1 MNCLPYQ
8 TLPVAFLNTES
19 CFQTWTPLF
28 IQRLML
34 AEDTLA
40 QQHYLS
46 AVHPED
52 RSHTQT
58 VLQRVWETG
67 TIQRVK
73 NRYQD
78 KHQVYRAWLWEISR
92 VDETQLCLLAI
103 ELENTQ
109 SYSPQIAMLP
119 SWSQFNNVF
128 EIIVDGIFIIEL
140 DSLNFVYV
148 NEGAVKQT
156 GYSRE
161 QLLSMTPLAIKP
173 EFTEASFR
181 ELLQPL
187 CNKEKEVITFS
198 TVHKTQA
205 GALIPVEVIMQALPN
220 VEQQVL
226 YSVATIRDIS
236 QLRLAE
242 LATQQAHQR
251 LLAVFDSLD
260 ALVYVSDI
268 ETYEVRYTN
277 YHTQRLYGD
286 VIGKP
291 CWEIFWENS
300 QSKDHPCNFCHNPC
314 LLNSA
319 GMPSRETTTWELYDP
334 RLNIWYQIHDSSILW
349 IDGRLAHLSI
359 AYDITASKQAA
370 QELQRNQERF
380 ALAVKVGNM
389 GVWDFDLVKREL
401 YLDSNLKAMLGYE
414 DSEISNSIDEW
425 AEYLHPE
432 DKIRVLQ
439 ELKDSVHSDTLHF
452 SSEHRKLHK
461 DGSARWMLINSVIMR
476 DASGKA
482 YRMLGTD
489 MDITERKQAEEALR
503 QGEQRLQMLI
513 SHLPMIL
520 FALDRQG
527 CFTLLRGRGL
537 ELLSLGQ
544 DELVGE
550 SAFEYYQDQ
559 LPFLGDLQ
567 RALRGESFSSITQL
581 PNRKINALPYEN
593 STLEI
598 KYSPLRDKQN
608 RLVGTMA
615 VAIDITERRRYE
627 TELHRAKELA
637 ESASHSKSEFLA
649 AMSHEIR
656 TPMNGIIGVTDLLLR
671 TPMNNQQQHYV
682 DMIRN
687 SGEGLLH
694 VINDILDFSK
704 IEAGKLSLEY
714 IEFNLHHLLEEVV
727 SLFATAAQRKHL
739 EVICQYPIRLKT
751 CLIGDPSRLRQVL
764 NNLLGNAIKFTEHG
778 EVSVHVDV
786 LEETA
791 DDVVL
796 HFEVRDTG
804 VGINNIVGERL
815 FKPFTQA
822 DSSTTR
828 HYGGTGLGLAISR
841 RLVQLMGGEIGLTSQ
856 VGKGTTLWFNL
867 PISKSTTPHEHKY
880 SALLEN
886 LSVLILEDNKTQAIV
901 LEEQLQSWGMHTV
914 IVYDAIEALSHIHQS
929 EVQAKPFDVILIDYT
944 LPQVDG
950 ITFAQIIKS
959 NPTHQDMPLVM
970 MASLSYPLEK
980 SESHVLNM
988 TLHKPICEHALLQ
1001 ALLVALKRNP
1011 MDTGFE
1017 YSPIRTVVN
1026 NVARW
1031 KILLAEDNLINQE
1044 VARDM
1049 LQQLGCEIHIVP
1061 NGKAALR
1068 AHHERQYD
1076 LIFMDCHMPEMD
1088 GFTATQE
1095 IRKIE
1100 ATQSARPHITIVA
1113 LTANAMQGDKE
1124 RCLLAGMD
1132 DYVSK
1137 PFTHESL
1144 QRVLQRWL
1152 LKTPQ
1157 EASEALIAL
1166 VQQPLSTPKPL
1177 ASLGEHPPLFDLR
1190 SCPIPLEKLLGMFL
1204 PQLPEYLDSIKDAIL
1219 KQDKEALYLAAHRL
1233 KGASATLR
1241 AHEVVNL
1248 CVKFES
1254 IARAGEL
1261 TRQSIHEFG
1270 ELESAIARL
1279 KKALENALEQKK
1291 ILQ

>member
-1 MNCLPYQ
+1 MNPLPYPS
-8 TLPVAFLNTES
+8 LPIALLNAEGV
-19 CFQTWTPLF
+19 FQTWTPIF
-28 IQRLML
+28 AQRLML
-34 AEDTLA
+34 VEDTLA
-40 QQHYLS
+40 QRHYLS

-52 RSHTQT
+52 LARTKA
-58 VLQRVWETG
+58 VLQQVWDTG
-67 TIQRVK
+67 TIQRVE

-78 KHQVYRAWLWEISR
+78 KHQIYRGWLWEISL
-92 VDETQLCLLAI
+92 VEDKQLCLLAI
-103 ELENTQ
+103 ELENYKNLAHPT
-109 SYSPQIAMLP
+109 PI
-119 SWSQFNNVF
+119 WSQFNDLF

-161 QLLSMTPLAIKP
+161 QLLTMTPLSIKP

-181 ELLQPL
+181 EILRPL
-187 CNKEKEVITFS
+187 CTKEKDVINFT
-198 TVHKTQA
+198 TLHKTQA
-205 GALIPVEVIMQALPN
+205 GALIPVEIIMQALPN
-220 VEQQVL
+220 ANQQVL
-226 YSVATIRDIS
+226 HSIATIRDIS
-236 QLRLAE
+236 QLRKAE

-251 LLAVFDSLD
+251 LLAVFDGLD
-260 ALVYVSDI
+260 ALVYVSDM
-268 ETYEVRYTN
+268 ETYEIRYTN
-277 YHTQRLYGD
+277 NYAQHLYGD
-286 VIGKP
+286 VIGKH
-291 CWEIFWENS
+291 CWEIFWGNL
-300 QSKDHPCNFCHNPC
+300 QPKDHPCNFCHNPC
-314 LLNSA
+314 LLNSE
-319 GMPSRETTTWELYDP
+319 GTPSVGTTTWELYDP
-334 RLNIWYQIHDSSILW
+334 VREIWYQIHDSSILW

-370 QELQRNQERF
+370 EELQRNQERF
-380 ALAVKVGNM
+380 ALAVKVGKM
-389 GVWDFDLVKREL
+389 GVWDFDLSTREL
-401 YLDSNLKAMLGYE
+401 YLDPNLKALLGYQ
-414 DSEISNSIDEW
+414 DHEISNSVDEW

-439 ELKDSVHSDTLHF
+439 ELKSSIQGDTTHF

-489 MDITERKQAEEALR
+489 MDITERKQAEDAVR

-513 SHLPMIL
+513 SHVPMIL

-527 CFTLLRGRGL
+527 CFTLLRGKGL

-567 RALRGESFSSITQL
+567 RALRGENFSSITQL
-581 PNRKINALPYEN
+581 PNRKINSLASEN

-608 RLVGTMA
+608 RLAGTIA
-615 VAIDITERRRYE
+615 VAIDITERSRYE

-704 IEAGKLSLEY
+704 IEAGKLSLEH

-739 EVICQYPIRLKT
+739 EVICQYPIQLKT

-778 EVSVHVDV
+778 EVSVHVSV
-786 LEETA
+786 LEEA
-791 DDVVL
+791 QNDVIL

-804 VGINNIVGERL
+804 IGINSIVGERL

-867 PISKSTTPHEHKY
+867 PINKSTTPHEHKY
-880 SALLEN
+880 SVLLED
-886 LSVLILEDNKTQAIV
+886 LSVLILEDNKTQSLV
-901 LEEQLQSWGMHTV
+901 LEEQLQHWGMHT
-914 IVYDAIEALSHIHQS
+914 IVVHDAIEALSYINQS
-929 EVQAKPFDVILIDYT
+929 EVQAKPFDVVLIDYT

-950 ITFAQIIKS
+950 ITFAQIIKA
-959 NPTHQDMPLVM
+959 NPYHQNLPLVM

-980 SESHVLNM
+980 SEDHLLNM

-1001 ALLVALKRNP
+1001 ALLIALKRNP
-1011 MDTGFE
+1011 IENGFQYAQTMSE
-1017 YSPIRTVVN
+1017 IKN
-1026 NVARW
+1026 IARW

-1113 LTANAMQGDKE
+1113 LTANAMQGDRE

-1144 QRVLQRWL
+1144 QRILQRWL
-1152 LKTPQ
+1152 AKVPN
-1157 EASEALIAL
+1157 EASDALINL
-1166 VQQPLSTPKPL
+1166 SQQLIPTQKISMPSISNDN
-1177 ASLGEHPPLFDLR
+1177 APLFDLR

-1204 PQLPEYLDSIKDAIL
+1204 PQLPDYLGSIKDAIL
-1219 KQDKEALYLAAHRL
+1219 KQDTEALYLAAHRL

-1254 IARAGEL
+1254 IARVGEL
-1261 TRQSIHEFG
+1261 TQQSLYEFD
-1270 ELESAIARL
+1270 ELEAAIMRL
-1279 KKALENALEQKK
+1279 KKALEHALEQKK

>member
-8 TLPVAFLNTES
+8 TLPIALLNAEGY
-19 CFQTWTPLF
+19 FQTWTALF
-28 IQRLML
+28 VQRLIL

-40 QQHYLS
+40 QRNYLS

-52 RSHTQT
+52 LAHTQA
-58 VLQRVWETG
+58 VLRQVQESK
-67 TIQRVK
+67 TIQRIK

-78 KHQVYRAWLWEISR
+78 QHQIYRWWLWEIS
-92 VDETQLCLLAI
+92 VVEDEQLCLLAI
-103 ELENTQ
+103 ELEQDKT
-109 SYSPQIAMLP
+109 PVAHIHTLP
-119 SWSQFNNVF
+119 TGLQFDNLF
-128 EIIVDGIFIIEL
+128 EILVDGIFIIEL

-161 QLLSMTPLAIKP
+161 QLLDMTPLLIKP
-173 EFTEASFR
+173 EFTEAQFR
-181 ELLQPL
+181 EILRPL
-187 CNKEKEVITFS
+187 CTQEKEVITFT

-205 GALIPVEVIMQALPN
+205 GALIPVEIIMQALPN
-220 VEQQVL
+220 ADKQVR
-226 YSVATIRDIS
+226 YSIATIRDIS
-236 QLRLAE
+236 QLRKAE

-251 LLAVFDSLD
+251 LLAVFDGLD
-260 ALVYVSDI
+260 ALVYVADM

-277 YHTQRLYGD
+277 YHTQRLYGH
-286 VIGKP
+286 VLGKS
-291 CWEIFWENS
+291 CWEVFWANL
-300 QSKDHPCNFCHNPC
+300 QSKDHPCNFCHNAC
-314 LLNSA
+314 LLNQGDGS
-319 GMPSRETTTWELYDP
+319 SIETTTWELYDP
-334 RLNIWYQIHDSSILW
+334 VLEIWYQIHDSSILW

-370 QELQRNQERF
+370 EELQRNQERF
-380 ALAVKVGNM
+380 ALAVKVGKM

-401 YLDSNLKAMLGYE
+401 YLDSNLKALLGYQE
-414 DSEISNSIDEW
+414 HEIPNSIDEW
-425 AEYLHPE
+425 TEYLHPE
-432 DKIRVLQ
+432 DKLRVLQ
-439 ELKDSVHSDTLHF
+439 ELKSSIQSDTTYF

-476 DASGKA
+476 DVHGRA

-489 MDITERKQAEEALR
+489 MDITERKQAEDAVR

-513 SHLPMIL
+513 SHVPMIL

-527 CFTLLRGRGL
+527 CFTLLRGKGL
-537 ELLSLGQ
+537 ELLSLEQ
-544 DELVGE
+544 DELLGE

-567 RALRGESFSSITQL
+567 RALRGENFSSVTQL
-581 PNRKINALPYEN
+581 PNRKTNTPAYEK
-593 STLEI
+593 SVLEI
-598 KYSPLRDKQN
+598 KYSPLRDKEN
-608 RLVGTMA
+608 RLAGTIA

-627 TELHRAKELA
+627 AELHRAKELA

-671 TPMNNQQQHYV
+671 TQMNHQQQHYV

-704 IEAGKLSLEY
+704 IEAGKLSLEN

-739 EVICQYPIRLKT
+739 EVICQYPIKLNT

-786 LEETA
+786 LEENH
-791 DDVVL
+791 DEVIL
-796 HFEVRDTG
+796 HFKVCDTG
-804 VGINNIVGERL
+804 IGINNFIGERL

-867 PISKSTTPHEHKY
+867 PVSKSSTPHEHKY
-880 SALLEN
+880 SSLLEN
-886 LSVLILEDNKTQAIV
+886 LKVLILEDNKTQAMV
-901 LEEQLQSWGMHTV
+901 LEQQLKHWRMHTLV
-914 IVYDAIEALSHIHQS
+914 AHDAIEALSHINQS
-929 EVQAKPFDVILIDYT
+929 EVQAKPFDVVLIDYT

-950 ITFAQIIKS
+950 ITFAQIIKA
-959 NPTHQDMPLVM
+959 NLHHQNLPLVM
-970 MASLSYPLEK
+970 MASLSYPLENRDD
-980 SESHVLNM
+980 HLLNI
-988 TLHKPICEHALLQ
+988 TLHKPICEYALLQ
-1001 ALLVALKRNP
+1001 ALLIAVKRNP
-1011 MDTGFE
+1011 LENSSQHIQATAAVHN
-1017 YSPIRTVVN
+1017 I
-1026 NVARW
+1026 AAW
-1031 KILLAEDNLINQE
+1031 KILVAEDNLINQE

-1068 AHHERQYD
+1068 AYHERQYD

-1088 GFTATQE
+1088 GFTATQQ

-1100 ATQSARPHITIVA
+1100 ATQSAQPHTTIVA
-1113 LTANAMQGDKE
+1113 LTANAMQGDRE

-1144 QRVLQRWL
+1144 QRILQRWL
-1152 LKTPQ
+1152 SKVPN
-1157 EASEALIAL
+1157 EANETL
-1166 VQQPLSTPKPL
+1166 LSLSPPAQKFPS
-1177 ASLGEHPPLFDLR
+1177 AVSYDAPLFDLR

-1204 PQLPEYLDSIKDAIL
+1204 PQLPDYLDSIKDAIL
-1219 KQDKEALYLAAHRL
+1219 KQDTEALYLAAHRL

-1248 CVKFES
+1248 CVRFES
-1254 IARAGEL
+1254 IARAGDL
-1261 TRQSIHEFG
+1261 SQQSFHEFDA
-1270 ELESAIARL
+1270 LESSIMRL

>member
-1 MNCLPYQ
+1 MNPLPYQ
-8 TLPVAFLNTES
+8 TLPIALLNTEGA
-19 CFQTWTPLF
+19 FQTWTPVF
-28 IQRLML
+28 AQRLML

-40 QQHYLS
+40 QRYYLS

-52 RSHTQT
+52 LAHTQAALQQARATRT
-58 VLQRVWETG
+58 VQRFE
-67 TIQRVK
+67 

-78 KHQVYRAWLWEISR
+78 NNQAYRWWLWEISL
-92 VDETQLCLLAI
+92 VEDEQLCLLAI
-103 ELENTQ
+103 EIENYKTIA
-109 SYSPQIAMLP
+109 PQVTPI
-119 SWSQFNNVF
+119 WSQFNNLL
-128 EIIVDGIFIIEL
+128 ELIVDGIFIIEL

-161 QLLSMTPLAIKP
+161 QLLKMTPLLIKP
-173 EFTEASFR
+173 EFTEARFR
-181 ELLQPL
+181 EILCPL
-187 CNKEKEVITFS
+187 RTGEKEVITFS
-198 TVHKTQA
+198 TLHKTQA
-205 GALIPVEVIMQALPN
+205 GELIPVEVIMQALPN
-220 VEQQVL
+220 ANQQIL
-226 YSVATIRDIS
+226 HSIATIRDIS
-236 QLRLAE
+236 QLRKAE

-251 LLAVFDSLD
+251 LLAVFDGLD

-268 ETYEVRYTN
+268 ETYEIRYIN
-277 YHTQRLYGD
+277 NHTQHLYGN
-286 VIGKP
+286 VIGKH
-291 CWEIFWENS
+291 CWEVFWGNL
-300 QSKDHPCNFCHNPC
+300 QSKKNPCNFCHNPC
-314 LLNSA
+314 LLNSE
-319 GMPSRETTTWELYDP
+319 GSSSIGTTSWELYDP
-334 RLNIWYQIHDSSILW
+334 KLNVWYQIHDSSILW

-359 AYDITASKQAA
+359 AYDITASKKAA
-370 QELQRNQERF
+370 EELQRNQERF

-389 GVWDFDLVKREL
+389 GVWDFDLIKREL
-401 YLDSNLKAMLGYE
+401 YLDPSLKALLGYQ
-414 DSEISNSIDEW
+414 DHEISNSIDEW

-439 ELKDSVHSDTLHF
+439 ELKSSLQSDTTYF

-461 DGSARWMLINSVIMR
+461 DGSARWMLINSIIMR
-476 DASGKA
+476 DTDGKA

-489 MDITERKQAEEALR
+489 MDITERKQAEDAVR

-513 SHLPMIL
+513 SHVPMIL

-527 CFTLLRGRGL
+527 CFTLLRGKGL
-537 ELLSLGQ
+537 ELLSLEQ

-567 RALRGESFSSITQL
+567 RALRGDSFSSVTQL
-581 PNRKINALPYEN
+581 PNRKINAQPCEK
-593 STLEI
+593 SVLEI

-608 RLVGTMA
+608 RLAGTIA

-627 TELHRAKELA
+627 SELHRAKELA

-704 IEAGKLSLEY
+704 IEAGKLSLEN

-739 EVICQYPIRLKT
+739 EVVCQYPIKLNT

-786 LEETA
+786 LEETHE
-791 DDVVL
+791 DVIL

-804 VGINNIVGERL
+804 VGIDNVIGERL

-856 VGKGTTLWFNL
+856 IGKGTTLWFNL
-867 PISKSTTPHEHKY
+867 PVSKSSTPHEHKY
-880 SALLEN
+880 SHLLEN
-886 LSVLILEDNKTQAIV
+886 LKVLILEDNKTQAMV
-901 LEEQLQSWGMHTV
+901 LEEQLKYWRMHTI
-914 IVYDAIEALSHIHQS
+914 IVSDAIEALSHINQS
-929 EVQAKPFDVILIDYT
+929 DIQAAPFDVVLIDYT

-950 ITFAQIIKS
+950 ITFAQIIKA
-959 NPTHQDMPLVM
+959 NPQHKNLPLVM
-970 MASLSYPLEK
+970 MASLSYPLDK
-980 SESHVLNM
+980 SNDHLLNM

-1001 ALLVALKRNP
+1001 ALLIAVKRNP
-1011 MDTGFE
+1011 LENSSQNDQAMAAVKNTL
-1017 YSPIRTVVN
+1017 
-1026 NVARW
+1026 RW

-1088 GFTATQE
+1088 GFTATQQ

-1100 ATQSARPHITIVA
+1100 ASQSAQPHITIVA
-1113 LTANAMQGDKE
+1113 LTANAMQGDRE

-1144 QRVLQRWL
+1144 QRILQRWL
-1152 LKTPQ
+1152 SKVPIEANDALMNMPTTLPIQKIPTP
-1157 EASEALIAL
+1157 
-1166 VQQPLSTPKPL
+1166 ST
-1177 ASLGEHPPLFDLR
+1177 SSHDTPLFDLR

-1204 PQLPEYLDSIKDAIL
+1204 PQLPDYLSSIKDAIL
-1219 KQDKEALYLAAHRL
+1219 KQDTEALYLAAHRL

-1241 AHEVVNL
+1241 AHEVVSL

-1261 TRQSIHEFG
+1261 SQDAFHEFDA
-1270 ELESAIARL
+1270 LESSIMRL
-1279 KKALENALEQKK
+1279 KNALEHALEQKK

>member
-1 MNCLPYQ
+1 MNPLPYQ
-8 TLPVAFLNTES
+8 TLPMALLNTEGS
-19 CFQTWTPLF
+19 FQTWTPIF
-28 IQRLML
+28 AQRLML

-40 QQHYLS
+40 QQNYLN

-52 RSHTQT
+52 LAHTQ
-58 VLQRVWETG
+58 VALQQART
-67 TIQRVK
+67 TRTPQRFE

-78 KHQVYRAWLWEISR
+78 CTQNYRWWLWEISVV
-92 VDETQLCLLAI
+92 VDEQLCVLAI
-103 ELENTQ
+103 DIENYKIP
-109 SYSPQIAMLP
+109 SSPLVE
-119 SWSQFNNVF
+119 SQFKNSL
-128 EIIVDGIFIIEL
+128 EILVDGIFIIEL

-148 NEGAVKQT
+148 NEGAVQQT
-156 GYSRE
+156 GYARE
-161 QLLSMTPLAIKP
+161 QLLKMTPLLIKP
-173 EFTEASFR
+173 EFTETQFR
-181 ELLQPL
+181 EMLRPL
-187 CNKEKEVITFS
+187 RTGEKEVIIFT

-220 VEQQVL
+220 AAQPIA
-226 YSVATIRDIS
+226 YSIATIRDIS
-236 QLRLAE
+236 QLRKAE
-242 LATQQAHQR
+242 LATQEAHQR
-251 LLAVFDSLD
+251 LLAVFDGLD

-268 ETYEVRYTN
+268 ETYEIRYTN
-277 YHTQRLYGD
+277 YHTRHLYGD
-286 VIGKP
+286 VIGKQ
-291 CWEIFWENS
+291 CWEIFWGNLQAQE
-300 QSKDHPCNFCHNPC
+300 HPCDFCHNPC
-314 LLNSA
+314 LLSTE
-319 GMPSRETTTWELYDP
+319 GKSSTETITWELYDSL
-334 RLNIWYQIHDSSILW
+334 REIWYQIHDSSILW

-370 QELQRNQERF
+370 EEQRRNQERF
-380 ALAVKVGNM
+380 ALAVKVGKM
-389 GVWDFDLVKREL
+389 GVWDFDLIKREL
-401 YLDSNLKAMLGYE
+401 YLDPNLKALLGYHAH
-414 DSEISNSIDEW
+414 EISNSIDEW
-425 AEYLHPE
+425 VEYLHPE
-432 DKIRVLQ
+432 DKLVVLQ
-439 ELKDSVHSDTLHF
+439 ELKSSIQSDTTYF

-461 DGSARWMLINSVIMR
+461 DGSARWMLINSIIMR
-476 DASGKA
+476 DAYGKA

-489 MDITERKQAEEALR
+489 MDITERKQAEEAVG

-513 SHLPMIL
+513 SHVPMIL

-527 CFTLLRGRGL
+527 CFTLLRGKGL
-537 ELLSLGQ
+537 ELLDLEQ

-550 SAFEYYQDQ
+550 SVFEYYKDQ

-567 RALRGESFSSITQL
+567 RALRGESFSSVTQL
-581 PNRKINALPYEN
+581 PNRKINAQLHEK
-593 STLEI
+593 SILEI
-598 KYSPLRDKQN
+598 QYSPLRDKQN
-608 RLVGTMA
+608 RLVGTIA
-615 VAIDITERRRYE
+615 VAMDITERSRYE

-704 IEAGKLSLEY
+704 IEAGKLSLEN

-739 EVICQYPIRLKT
+739 EVVCQYPIKLNT
-751 CLIGDPSRLRQVL
+751 CLLGDPSRLRQVL
-764 NNLLGNAIKFTEHG
+764 NNLLGNAIKFTERG

-786 LEETA
+786 LEETETNA
-791 DDVVL
+791 FL

-804 VGINNIVGERL
+804 VGIDNIIGERL

-867 PISKSTTPHEHKY
+867 PIQKSTTPHEHNHV
-880 SALLEN
+880 ALLEN
-886 LSVLILEDNKTQAIV
+886 LNVLILEDNKTQAFA
-901 LEEQLQSWGMHTV
+901 LEEQLKHWKIHTV
-914 IVYDAIEALSHIHQS
+914 IVNDAIEALSHINQS
-929 EVQAKPFDVILIDYT
+929 EHNDRIFDVVLIDYT

-950 ITFAQIIKS
+950 ITFAQIIKA
-959 NPTHQDMPLVM
+959 NPQHKNLPLVM

-980 SESHVLNM
+980 NSDHLLNM

-1001 ALLVALKRNP
+1001 ALLIAVKRNP
-1011 MDTGFE
+1011 FE
-1017 YSPIRTVVN
+1017 NSTQISQVWAAVKNT
-1026 NVARW
+1026 ARW

-1049 LQQLGCEIHIVP
+1049 LEQLGCDIHIVP
-1061 NGKAALR
+1061 NGSAALR
-1068 AHHERQYD
+1068 AYHERQYD

-1088 GFTATQE
+1088 GFTATQQ

-1100 ATQSARPHITIVA
+1100 ATQSAKPHITIVA
-1113 LTANAMQGDKE
+1113 LTANAMQGDRE

-1152 LKTPQ
+1152 SKVPNEANETLLSLNMPLTPPITK
-1157 EASEALIAL
+1157 LT
-1166 VQQPLSTPKPL
+1166 PNLSNND
-1177 ASLGEHPPLFDLR
+1177 APLFDLR

-1204 PQLPEYLDSIKDAIL
+1204 PQLPDYLGSIRDAIL
-1219 KQDKEALYLAAHRL
+1219 KQDTEALYLAAHRL

-1248 CVKFES
+1248 CMKFES
-1254 IARAGEL
+1254 IARTGEL
-1261 TRQSIHEFG
+1261 TQQSFHEFDA
-1270 ELESAIARL
+1270 LESSVKRL
-1279 KKALENALEQKK
+1279 KQALESALEQKR
-1291 ILQ
+1291 ILQY